1 MGVKIA
7 QDYEYVGGNQWKW
20 WVWLEGEE
28 AELDQVASVE
38 YHLHP
43 TFPQPVREVK
53 DRDSKFRLD
62 ASGWG
67 VFRLKARV
75 RLRDGS
81 EIGLG
86 HLLELEYPPDT
97 DGTAAAFEA
106 PTRSGESTTRRS
118 VFLSAGSA
126 DSAMA
131 SELKMQ
137 LLDKG
142 VDVWSA
148 DDIEP
153 GMPWQ
158 VEIEHALEN
167 ADAVVALTSDIPSR
181 WVEREVVAATQ
192 QGTKVIPVVVGDN
205 PVVPEELKDVQQI
218 RVYGSEAVDAAA
230 NSIIDA
236 MEA

>member
-1 MGVKIA
+1 MGLRIA
-7 QDYEYVGGNQWKW
+7 QDYRYVGGNQWKW
-20 WVWLEGEE
+20 SVWLEGED
-28 AELDQVASVE
+28 AELDQVESVE

-43 TFPQPVREVK
+43 TFPQPVRVVK
-53 DRDSKFRLD
+53 DRDSMFRLD

-67 VFRLKARV
+67 VFRLNVSIHLK
-75 RLRDGS
+75 DGS
-81 EIGLG
+81 EIGLA
-86 HLLELEYPPDT
+86 HMLELEYPPDT
-97 DGTAAAFEA
+97 EVVASVEA

-131 SELKMQ
+131 SELKTR
-137 LLDKG
+137 LIDKG

-153 GMPWQ
+153 GIPWQ
-158 VEIEHALEN
+158 VEIENALKN

-181 WVEREVVAATQ
+181 YVEREVGAATQ

-205 PVVPEELKDVQQI
+205 PAVPEWLEEVHQI
-218 RVYGSEAVDAAA
+218 RVDGRETVDAAA
-230 NSIIDA
+230 SSIVDA
-236 MEA
+236 IEA